1 MNKDRRERLLDV
13 ASVIEDAKNQ
23 IQDII
28 EEETEAID
36 NMPES
41 LQCTDRIMR
50 MNDGIV
56 EMERLIAYLDTF
68 NENLNKTVENL
79 KPTKMAKYQINPG
92 WEDESHLQLI
102 ETAATELA
110 NMGVI
115 TEETLHDVK
124 DAVQES
130 RLGK

>member
-1 MNKDRRERLLDV
+1 
-13 ASVIEDAKNQ
+13 
-23 IQDII
+23 
-28 EEETEAID
+28 
-36 NMPES
+36 
-41 LQCTDRIMR
+41 
-50 MNDGIV
+50 
-56 EMERLIAYLDTF
+56 
-68 NENLNKTVENL
+68 
-79 KPTKMAKYQINPG
+79 MAKYQINPE

-115 TEETLHDVK
+115 TEETLCDVK

>member
-1 MNKDRRERLLDV
+1 
-13 ASVIEDAKNQ
+13 
-23 IQDII
+23 
-28 EEETEAID
+28 
-36 NMPES
+36 
-41 LQCTDRIMR
+41 
-50 MNDGIV
+50 
-56 EMERLIAYLDTF
+56 
-68 NENLNKTVENL
+68 
-79 KPTKMAKYQINPG
+79 MAKYQINLG